1 MKIAVVGAGFSGAV
15 VARELALKG
24 HQIDVFES
32 RDHVA
37 GNCHTQRDSDTGVL
51 VHVYGPHIFHTS
63 NESVWSYVQ
72 QFGEFRP
79 FINRVKTTFQDR
91 VFSLPINLLTINS
104 FFEKSYSPKQA
115 REFIASIGEL
125 SQHEALNFEEKAIS
139 TIGHALYEAFFYGYT
154 KKQWGVEPR
163 ELPAS
168 ILKRLPVRFDYND
181 NYYDSKYQGIPV
193 DGYTALVANMLDHDG
208 ITVHLAS
215 KFSKNTQSNYDHV
228 FYSGSIDSWFNFEF
242 GRLDYRTLDFQLERL
257 DGDFQGV
264 AVMNY
269 GDAEI
274 PWTRISEHKHFAPW
288 EQHKKTIIYREFSR
302 ACTETDIPY
311 YPIRLLKEKVL
322 LQKYVDIA
330 SNESGVTFL
339 GRLGTYRYLDM
350 HVTIAEALEVAQ
362 AFQDSIIKKQRMPSF
377 VCNPLN

>member
-104 FFEKSYSPKQA
+104 FFGKSYSPKQA

-288 EQHKKTIIYREFSR
+288 EQHKKTIIYREISR

>member
-104 FFEKSYSPKQA
+104 FFGKSYSPKQA

>member
-72 QFGEFRP
+72 QFGKFRP

-104 FFEKSYSPKQA
+104 FFGKSYSPKQA

-125 SQHEALNFEEKAIS
+125 SQHEALNFEEKAVS

-193 DGYTALVANMLDHDG
+193 DGYTALVASMLDHDG

-362 AFQDSIIKKQRMPSF
+362 AFQESIIKKQRMPSF

>member
-1 MKIAVVGAGFSGAV
+1 MKIAVIGAGFSGAV
-15 VARELALKG
+15 VAHQLAQEG
-24 HQIDVFES
+24 HHIDVFES
-32 RDHVA
+32 RNHVA

-72 QFGEFRP
+72 QFGKFMP
-79 FINRVKTTFQDR
+79 FINRVKTTYQDK

-104 FFEKSYSPKQA
+104 FFGKNYSPKQA
-115 REFIASIGEL
+115 REFIASIGEP
-125 SQHEALNFEEKAIS
+125 SQNEALSFEEKAIS

-215 KFSKNTQSNYDHV
+215 KFSRNAQSNYDHI
-228 FYSGSIDSWFNFEF
+228 FFSGSIDSWFNFEF

-269 GDAEI
+269 SDAEI

-288 EQHKKTIIYREFSR
+288 EHHDKTIIYREFSR
-302 ACTETDIPY
+302 TCTETDIPY
-311 YPIRLLKEKVL
+311 YPIRLLKEKLL

-330 SNESGVTFL
+330 NNESGVTFL

-350 HVTIAEALEVAQ
+350 HVSIAEALEVAQ
-362 AFQDSIIKKQRMPSF
+362 IFQESIAKKQRMPSF
-377 VCNPLN
+377 VSNPLN

>member
-1 MKIAVVGAGFSGAV
+1 
-15 VARELALKG
+15 
-24 HQIDVFES
+24 
-32 RDHVA
+32 
-37 GNCHTQRDSDTGVL
+37 
-51 VHVYGPHIFHTS
+51 
-63 NESVWSYVQ
+63 VWSYVQ
-72 QFGEFRP
+72 QFGKFRP

-104 FFEKSYSPKQA
+104 FFGKSYSPKQA

-350 HVTIAEALEVAQ
+350 HITIAEALEVAQ
-362 AFQDSIIKKQRMPSF
+362 AFQESIIKKQRMPSF

>member
-63 NESVWSYVQ
+63 NESVWGYVQ
-72 QFGEFRP
+72 QFGKFRP

-104 FFEKSYSPKQA
+104 FFGKSYSPKQA
-115 REFIASIGEL
+115 REFIATIGEL

-215 KFSKNTQSNYDHV
+215 KFSKNTQSSYDHV

-350 HVTIAEALEVAQ
+350 HVTIAEAQEVAQ
-362 AFQDSIIKKQRMPSF
+362 AFQESIIKKQRMPSF

>member
-125 SQHEALNFEEKAIS
+125 SQHESLNFEEKAIS

>member
-1 MKIAVVGAGFSGAV
+1 
-15 VARELALKG
+15 
-24 HQIDVFES
+24 
-32 RDHVA
+32 
-37 GNCHTQRDSDTGVL
+37 
-51 VHVYGPHIFHTS
+51 
-63 NESVWSYVQ
+63 
-72 QFGEFRP
+72 
-79 FINRVKTTFQDR
+79 
-91 VFSLPINLLTINS
+91 
-104 FFEKSYSPKQA
+104 
-115 REFIASIGEL
+115 
-125 SQHEALNFEEKAIS
+125 
-139 TIGHALYEAFFYGYT
+139 
-154 KKQWGVEPR
+154 
-163 ELPAS
+163 
-168 ILKRLPVRFDYND
+168 
-181 NYYDSKYQGIPV
+181 
-193 DGYTALVANMLDHDG
+193 MLDHDG

-269 GDAEI
+269 GDAGI

-362 AFQDSIIKKQRMPSF
+362 AFQESIIKKQRMPSF

>member
-104 FFEKSYSPKQA
+104 FFGKSYSPKQA

-322 LQKYVDIA
+322 LQ
-330 SNESGVTFL
+330 
-339 GRLGTYRYLDM
+339 
-350 HVTIAEALEVAQ
+350 
-362 AFQDSIIKKQRMPSF
+362 
-377 VCNPLN
+377 

>member
-32 RDHVA
+32 RDHFA

-104 FFEKSYSPKQA
+104 FFGKSYSPKQA